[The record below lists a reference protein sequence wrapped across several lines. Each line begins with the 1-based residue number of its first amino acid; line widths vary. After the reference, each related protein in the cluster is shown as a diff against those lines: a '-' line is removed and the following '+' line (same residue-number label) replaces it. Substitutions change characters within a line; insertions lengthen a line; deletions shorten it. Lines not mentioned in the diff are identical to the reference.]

1 MGWVSVIMRQWNSW
15 GDSQTKMAV
24 NAKASLF
31 LANLLGKATP
41 LPDAT
46 LAEVMTKVPV
56 SRLPKHPLIATDAE
70 NRVRHARGQSLPDRK
85 SVV

>member
-1 MGWVSVIMRQWNSW
+1 VGWVSVIMRQWNSW

-46 LAEVMTKVPV
+46 L
-56 SRLPKHPLIATDAE
+56 SRCD
-70 NRVRHARGQSLPDRK
+70 G
-85 SVV
+85 